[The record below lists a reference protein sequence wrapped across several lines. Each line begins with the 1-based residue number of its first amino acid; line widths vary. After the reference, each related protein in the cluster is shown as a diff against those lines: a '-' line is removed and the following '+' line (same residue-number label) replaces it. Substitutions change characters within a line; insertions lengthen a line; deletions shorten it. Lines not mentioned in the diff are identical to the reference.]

1 MGAEGVINHRNNDY
15 LCDVSLLKRILLW
28 ILVLRI
34 K

>member
-15 LCDVSLLKRILLW
+15 LSDVSLLKRILLW

>member
-15 LCDVSLLKRILLW
+15 LFDVSLLKRILLW